1 MNENMQITEKKQN
14 KIITELIDWAKSIVG
29 AFIFVL
35 ILFGFVIS
43 SVRVDGSSMVPT
55 LHHGDR
61 LIAYKLMYTPK
72 PNDVVILD
80 EDSGLNTKLVKR
92 VIAVEGQTVSVLQDG
107 SVEVDGV
114 KLSEPYISEAINSNN
129 IGFHDYPVQVPE
141 NCIFVMGDNRNHST
155 DSRAP
160 AISFV
165 SEENVIGK
173 VVFRVFPFSD
183 IGIVH

>member
-92 VIAVEGQTVSVLQDG
+92 VIAVEGQTVSVLQG
-107 SVEVDGV
+107 
-114 KLSEPYISEAINSNN
+114 
-129 IGFHDYPVQVPE
+129 
-141 NCIFVMGDNRNHST
+141 
-155 DSRAP
+155 
-160 AISFV
+160 
-165 SEENVIGK
+165 
-173 VVFRVFPFSD
+173 
-183 IGIVH
+183 

>member
-1 MNENMQITEKKQN
+1 M
-14 KIITELIDWAKSIVG
+14 
-29 AFIFVL
+29 
-35 ILFGFVIS
+35 
-43 SVRVDGSSMVPT
+43 
-55 LHHGDR
+55 
-61 LIAYKLMYTPK
+61 
-72 PNDVVILD
+72 
-80 EDSGLNTKLVKR
+80 
-92 VIAVEGQTVSVLQDG
+92 SVLQDG
-107 SVEVDGV
+107 SVEVDGG

-129 IGFHDYPVQVPE
+129 IGFHDYPVKVPE